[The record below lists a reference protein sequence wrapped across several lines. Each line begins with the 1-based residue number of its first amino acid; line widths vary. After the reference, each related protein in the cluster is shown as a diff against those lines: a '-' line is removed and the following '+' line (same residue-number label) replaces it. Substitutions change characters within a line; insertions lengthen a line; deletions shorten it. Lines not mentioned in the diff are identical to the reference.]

1 MDWASAGTAL
11 NRTHIYHATVT
22 EYIVGSMLVL
32 RNKLYE
38 SVELKQ
44 TVRSW
49 YKIRLIVQVSRWTCG
64 PHWAEAVN
72 IYDLGHNLN
81 NSSAQLAK
89 LPKWT
94 I

>member
-44 TVRSW
+44 TVR
-49 YKIRLIVQVSRWTCG
+49 LTCG
-64 PHWAEAVN
+64 PHWAEAVK